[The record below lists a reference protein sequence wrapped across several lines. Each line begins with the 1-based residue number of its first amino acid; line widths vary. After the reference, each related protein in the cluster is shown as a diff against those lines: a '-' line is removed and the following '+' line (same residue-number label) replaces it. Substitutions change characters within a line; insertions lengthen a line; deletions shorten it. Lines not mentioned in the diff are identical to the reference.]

1 MHIDGLALT
10 KSMLKFCSARPSIC
24 IVHLGYCTQSP
35 KLSAHVIS
43 YSVWPSSTIFARL
56 IDNKQVSPHPLFKEV
71 VSGICQSIECFL
83 VISVQCFL
91 VYLLKIMLKIAF
103 EFIKSVCVPVQLV
116 GCK

>member
-10 KSMLKFCSARPSIC
+10 KSMLKFCKILQNFSIDLVSARPSIC

-56 IDNKQVSPHPLFKEV
+56 IDNKQVSPHTLFKEV
-71 VSGICQSIECFL
+71 VSGICQSIERFL
-83 VISVQCFL
+83 VFQCNVF
-91 VYLLKIMLKIAF
+91 
-103 EFIKSVCVPVQLV
+103 
-116 GCK
+116 